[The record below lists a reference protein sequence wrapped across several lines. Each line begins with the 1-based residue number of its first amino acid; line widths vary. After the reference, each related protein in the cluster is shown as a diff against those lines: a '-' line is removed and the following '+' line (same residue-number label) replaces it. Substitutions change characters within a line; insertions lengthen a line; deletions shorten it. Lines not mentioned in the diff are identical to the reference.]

1 VNSVLTFAGTSPV
14 IKRVLLSFRG
24 AFEMRGAY
32 TLAGTTLGPEE
43 AMSRALDRTVAYL
56 LEHGKELWLIL
67 QVPELDFEISECT
80 GRPVTLEQH
89 TRKPCAVPRHEV
101 MRQQEPFRRLVGDL
115 QRRWPSLKV
124 FDPLDTLC
132 DGEWCYAVRGGHVLY
147 RDQQHLTD
155 AGSLFF
161 AERFRFD

>member
-1 VNSVLTFAGTSPV
+1 
-14 IKRVLLSFRG
+14 
-24 AFEMRGAY
+24 
-32 TLAGTTLGPEE
+32 
-43 AMSRALDRTVAYL
+43 
-56 LEHGKELWLIL
+56 LIL